1 MYYYRRSTYT
11 IMLIIIISLL
21 ITIATFYVMA
31 YLYKINYDAPKV
43 TVGNVLE
50 EYHILLVG
58 IVIPFVNVVVFVAF
72 AMIILFK
79 IFKDV
84 KIL

>member
-1 MYYYRRSTYT
+1 MF
-11 IMLIIIISLL
+11 LIISLL
-21 ITIATFYVMA
+21 ITIASFYLMA
-31 YLYKINYDAPKV
+31 YLYKITYDAPKV
-43 TVGNVLE
+43 TAGDVFD

-58 IVIPFVNVVVFVAF
+58 IIIPFVNVVFFVAF
-72 AMIILFK
+72 AGIVLFK

>member
-1 MYYYRRSTYT
+1 
-11 IMLIIIISLL
+11 MLVIIISLL
-21 ITIATFYVMA
+21 ITIATFYVLA
-31 YLYKINYDAPKV
+31 YLYKINYDAPTKV
-43 TVGNVLE
+43 TAGDVFD

-58 IVIPFVNVVVFVAF
+58 IIIPFINVVFFVAF
-72 AMIILFK
+72 AGIVLFK

>member
-1 MYYYRRSTYT
+1 
-11 IMLIIIISLL
+11 MLVIIISLL
-21 ITIATFYVMA
+21 ITIASFYLMA

-43 TVGNVLE
+43 TAGDVFD
-50 EYHILLVG
+50 EYTILIVG
-58 IVIPFVNVVVFVAF
+58 IVIPVVNVVFFIMF
-72 AMIILFK
+72 AGIVLFK

>member
-1 MYYYRRSTYT
+1 
-11 IMLIIIISLL
+11 MLIIIISLL
-21 ITIATFYVMA
+21 ITVASFYLMA
-31 YLYKINYDAPKV
+31 YLYKITYDAPKV
-43 TVGNVLE
+43 TAGDVFD

-58 IVIPFVNVVVFVAF
+58 IIIPFVNVVFFVAF
-72 AMIILFK
+72 AGIVLFK

>member
-1 MYYYRRSTYT
+1 
-11 IMLIIIISLL
+11 MLVIIISLL
-21 ITIATFYVMA
+21 ITIASFYLMA
-31 YLYKINYDAPKV
+31 YLYKINYKAPKV
-43 TVGNVLE
+43 TAGDVFD

-58 IVIPFVNVVVFVAF
+58 IIIPFVNVVFFVAF
-72 AMIILFK
+72 AGIVLFK

>member
-1 MYYYRRSTYT
+1 
-11 IMLIIIISLL
+11 MLFITISLL
-21 ITIATFYVMA
+21 ITIASFYVMA
-31 YLYKINYDAPKV
+31 YLYKIDHKAPKV
-43 TVGNVLE
+43 TAGDVFD

-58 IVIPFVNVVVFVAF
+58 IIIPIVNVVFFVAF
-72 AMIILFK
+72 AGIVLFK